1 MVNVDSTETCHS
13 VKNENIIWT
22 FTDYLCSL
30 NLKRTPI
37 KKKSV
42 RKNEQTKTNKN
53 KNKGTKERKKK
64 GKERNGKGRDAFK
77 CGVSVLGQLFKR
89 TCV

>member
-37 KKKSV
+37 KKKECKKE
-42 RKNEQTKTNKN
+42 RKQTNKQT
-53 KNKGTKERKKK
+53 NKGRKERKKK
-64 GKERNGKGRDAFK
+64 GKERKGKGRDAFK
-77 CGVSVLGQLFKR
+77 CGVSVLGHLFKR